1 MDLFLAVF
9 SFLLSVAGLVV
20 GNDAGVFAG
29 LTLLSLQVVKLIK
42 GKLASLIIIVLAGLT
57 GTIFFAVKKEWLLLI
72 IFIVLHSY
80 NYWLYMN
87 LKEKKEEDLHN

>member
-42 GKLASLIIIVLAGLT
+42 GKLAGLIIIVLAGLT
-57 GTIFFAVKKEWLLLI
+57 GTIFFSVKKEWFLLI